1 MTRVNIKKR
10 AVSLR
15 TAFMLATSLTV
26 TGAIAPAAY
35 AKKRQPAPIVFSSS
49 GNTPAPRTQT
59 AAPVPAK
66 ASKPK
71 KKRFSFGK
79 RKSSKSAPT
88 APAPVEGGRRTEFR
102 YPDQPDT
109 FYGAGGARTVADAA
123 PLSFSSSEA
132 AVTQEAA
139 AKMTVGARPGVA
151 VSSPAP
157 AATATPAIQ
166 RDPAITP
173 GGFDARAVAARSAQ
187 KKQLVSAAGP
197 ADFTPPAPQT
207 VVSSPLPAL
216 KAPQAAPAPVQLQK
230 VSAPAA
236 PEQASAYDKT
246 GSASVF
252 DRALHGQ
259 PTSNGEILDTLAMT
273 AAHPTLPL
281 PSLIQVINLE
291 NGKEVVVR
299 VNDRGPIDGN
309 GLVEVSEKAADVLGF
324 GTSGTANVRVRYLG
338 DAPALAPTEVKPVL
352 PVAQPAPTKAPIYA
366 QAPAGDGQF
375 MVQLA
380 SFSDIGNAQRMYQ
393 TLSGRLSNIG
403 IVPANVNGTDY
414 FRIVAGPLND
424 RHSAENLRDQL
435 ANQGMGRGLVITAP

>member
-59 AAPVPAK
+59 AAPVPAQ

-157 AATATPAIQ
+157 AATPAVQ
-166 RDPAITP
+166 RDPAITA